1 MILSYVVGKM
11 LTIER
16 IETNMPHGGARPGA
30 GFPKG
35 QKARKTIEKEL
46 FRQRFMEKMRERW
59 DEIIDAQI
67 DLAKGFALIDKSD
80 DTGNRIFEKAPDA
93 SAGKNLMDQTM
104 GRAIERVDVTSDGER
119 IFALPS
125 ELIEKHDIT
134 SSAKPENDLT

>member
-1 MILSYVVGKM
+1 
-11 LTIER
+11 
-16 IETNMPHGGARPGA
+16 MPLGGARPGA

-35 QKARKTIEKEL
+35 KKKKSTIAKEL
-46 FRQRFMEKMRERW
+46 FRQRFMEKMKERW

-80 DTGNRIFEKAPDA
+80 VTGNKIFEQKPDA

-104 GRAIERVDVTSDGER
+104 GRAIERVDVTSLGEK

-125 ELIEKHDIT
+125 ELIEKHDIA
-134 SSAKPENDLT
+134 SSTEPDSEG